1 MSGPATEDRTPTC
14 PVCGAGLTERD
25 GGGWRCPVCAG
36 AWLAAPGR
44 PGPFAEGGRREEG
57 LAPTPESPSPEGGA
71 RLRCIP
77 EEIDFGV
84 VRADVPRE
92 RTLRIEST
100 GASPLSGELTVVD
113 PFGVFRVSATTFAA
127 TPAEVRVIANADG
140 LNPGAKRETCVCVR
154 AGELKAD
161 VRALLEVGQP
171 WPALL
176 RSPRVLAAGAFVLVL
191 FVLGSVY
198 LPGWLAEQPAAPAA
212 PLAPSKP
219 QPPVVPTP
227 PPGPPVPQRDP
238 TGTVEWAGMTT
249 VAEAEDAPGTFRR
262 RFRADEGPLRYSV
275 SLSNVRPGVQFEMVW
290 YRGGQTIGAPPVFAA
305 DRSNPKGWSTYSGEL
320 VPGDYEVRLL
330 ANGSVKHRAAFEVVA
345 APLEYPGGWV
355 PGEKPLS
362 LGRTA
367 HVSARELNVRSG
379 PGTDHSVI
387 AKLTRDTPVRV
398 EAREVA
404 PDGGSWV
411 KVSADLVQGWVNE
424 RLLTGKRQGQSAR
437 NDPCPDDPLEWAQA
451 RDADTVWAYREY
463 LRRCWPAQNAMEAR
477 TRIDILS
484 EDAARSPQAEP
495 AEVLL
500 IRRVQEGLQELGEW
514 KVEISGQLDAET
526 RAAIRR
532 FQSSKHY
539 RGRFVDEQV
548 SEQLLEDIRRAIRQR
563 SDPTV
568 RPPPPPEP
576 EPTPPVKPDKRNP
589 APNTKPRD
597 STPPQ
602 SPRRKVEEPA
612 RPLYTPEEQR
622 AVKQFNDM

>member
-44 PGPFAEGGRREEG
+44 PGPLAEGGRREEG

-84 VRADVPRE
+84 VRAGAPRE

-127 TPAEVRVIANADG
+127 TPAEVRVTANADG

-198 LPGWLAEQPAAPAA
+198 LPGWLAERAAAPTV
-212 PLAPSKP
+212 PLAASKP

-249 VAEAEDAPGTFRR
+249 VAEAEAGQRAFRT

-290 YRGGQTIGAPPVFAA
+290 YRGGQTIGGPPVFAA

-345 APLEYPGGWV
+345 APP
-355 PGEKPLS
+355 KP
-362 LGRTA
+362 
-367 HVSARELNVRSG
+367 
-379 PGTDHSVI
+379 D
-387 AKLTRDTPVRV
+387 
-398 EAREVA
+398 
-404 PDGGSWV
+404 
-411 KVSADLVQGWVNE
+411 E
-424 RLLTGKRQGQSAR
+424 RRY
-437 NDPCPDDPLEWAQA
+437 DPCPEDQVAWAAAQ
-451 RDADTVWAYREY
+451 RKDTVSAYREY
-463 LRRCWPAQNAMEAR
+463 LSACWPAQHATEAK
-477 TRIDILS
+477 
-484 EDAARSPQAEP
+484 ARKSALAEE
-495 AEVLL
+495 AKSADL
-500 IRRVQEGLQELGEW
+500 IRAVQAALNEFGEKGVTVDGRLGP
-514 KVEISGQLDAET
+514 ET

-532 FQSSKHY
+532 FQSGKHY

-548 SEQLLEDIRRAIRQR
+548 SEQLLEDIQRAIAGQR
-563 SDPTV
+563 RPTV
-568 RPPPPPEP
+568 PTPEPDGPRGGTEFGPPDGPGGRPPVPEKRYSVPEERRFDSPQKQKDPPGEG
-576 EPTPPVKPDKRNP
+576 PTL
-589 APNTKPRD
+589 PRD
-597 STPPQ
+597 QVQCRGPGGVKVMSRDDC
-602 SPRRKVEEPA
+602 RRVRGDPIE
-612 RPLYTPEEQR
+612 
-622 AVKQFNDM
+622 